1 MRAGRPFDGRE
12 AVVDSLDVRS
22 EVLRR
27 GSERLRV
34 GPWRGDARVAFV
46 SPLADGLPPTTAMV
60 RHACAVLHERGYESV
75 LTGALNERER
85 GGFEAAGFEP
95 HEHLHLLA
103 HDLRVVPAAPPSD
116 LRRARHGDR
125 PGALAIDAAAFP
137 PFWRLDADG
146 LREAI
151 DATPVARFR
160 VAIHGASVVG
170 YSVTG
175 RAGPRGYLQRLAVD
189 PEHHGHGHGAALVV
203 DGLRWLRRRKATQCV
218 VNTQAGNDRALD
230 LYQRLGFVLQPS
242 GLLVLARPLAS

>member
-1 MRAGRPFDGRE
+1 M
-12 AVVDSLDVRS
+12 V
-22 EVLRR
+22 RR

-60 RHACAVLHERGYESV
+60 QHACSILHERGYESV

-95 HEHLHLLA
+95 REHLHLLA
-103 HDLRVVPAAPPSD
+103 HDLRDVPKVGD
-116 LRRARHGDR
+116 RELRRARHGDR
-125 PGALAIDAAAFP
+125 PRALAIDAAAFP
-137 PFWRLDADG
+137 AFWRLDADG

-160 VAIHGASVVG
+160 VALARGDVVG

-175 RAGPRGYLQRLAVD
+175 RAGSRGYLQRLAVD
-189 PEHHGHGHGAALVV
+189 PVRHGEGHGAALVV
-203 DGLRWLRRRKATQCV
+203 DGLRWLRRRRAAQCV
-218 VNTQAGNDRALD
+218 VNTQSGNERALD

>member
-1 MRAGRPFDGRE
+1 MSRLAC
-12 AVVDSLDVRS
+12 VVTSHAVRS

-46 SPLADGLPPTTAMV
+46 SPLADGIPPTTAMV
-60 RHACAVLHERGYESV
+60 QHACSVLHDRGYESV

-95 HEHLHLLA
+95 HEQLHLLA
-103 HDLRVVPAAPPSD
+103 HDLRHLPDVPERH

-125 PGALAIDAAAFP
+125 GRALAIDAAAFP

-160 VAIHGASVVG
+160 VAVGRSDVVG
-170 YSVTG
+170 YAVTG
-175 RAGPRGYLQRLAVD
+175 RAGSRGYLQRLAVD
-189 PEHHGHGHGAALVV
+189 PASHGHGHGAALVV
-203 DGLRWLRRRKATQCV
+203 DGLRWLRRRKASQCV
-218 VNTQAGNDRALD
+218 VNTQAGNERALA

-242 GLLVLARPLAS
+242 GLLVLARPLAT

>member
-1 MRAGRPFDGRE
+1 
-12 AVVDSLDVRS
+12 VV
-22 EVLRR
+22 RR

-60 RHACAVLHERGYESV
+60 QHACSILHERGYESV

-95 HEHLHLLA
+95 REHLHLLA
-103 HDLRVVPAAPPSD
+103 HDLRDVPRVAD
-116 LRRARHGDR
+116 RHLRRARHGDR
-125 PGALAIDAAAFP
+125 PRALAIDAAAFP
-137 PFWRLDADG
+137 AFWRLDADG

-160 VAIHGASVVG
+160 VAVGRGGGPRDDVVG

-175 RAGPRGYLQRLAVD
+175 RAGSRGYLQRLAVD
-189 PEHHGHGHGAALVV
+189 PLAQGEGHGAALVV
-203 DGLRWLRRRKATQCV
+203 DGLRWLRRRRASQCV
-218 VNTQAGNDRALD
+218 VNTQAGNERALD

>member
-1 MRAGRPFDGRE
+1 M
-12 AVVDSLDVRS
+12 V
-22 EVLRR
+22 RR

-60 RHACAVLHERGYESV
+60 QHACSILHERGYESV

-95 HEHLHLLA
+95 REHLHLLA
-103 HDLRVVPAAPPSD
+103 HDLRDVPRVAD
-116 LRRARHGDR
+116 RHLRRARHGDR
-125 PGALAIDAAAFP
+125 LRALAIDAAAFSA
-137 PFWRLDADG
+137 FWRLDADG

-160 VAIHGASVVG
+160 VAVGQGSGPGGDVVG

-175 RAGPRGYLQRLAVD
+175 RAGSRGYLQRLAVD
-189 PEHHGHGHGAALVV
+189 PLEQGEGHGAALVV
-203 DGLRWLRRRKATQCV
+203 DGLRWLRRRRASQCV
-218 VNTQAGNDRALD
+218 VNTQAGNERALD